1 MKKFKL
7 NDTVIITSGK
17 DKGKKGKI
25 TRVYPA
31 KQAVVVEGVGLYKKH
46 LKPQQTGSKGQIID
60 KQRAISTANIAHL
73 DPKNNKPT
81 RAKFIVDK
89 GGQKQRISAATNT
102 PLPTSVK
109 KK

>member
-7 NDTVIITSGK
+7 NDTVIVTSGK

-25 TRVYPA
+25 TRVYPSRQ
-31 KQAVVVEGVGLYKKH
+31 KVVVEGVGVYKKH
-46 LKPQQTGSKGQIID
+46 LKPQQTGSKGKIVD
-60 KQRAISTANIAHL
+60 KQRAVPTANIAHL

-89 GGQKQRISAATNT
+89 SGQKQRVSVSTNS
-102 PLPTSVK
+102 PLPTSAK